1 VITINNKTTLSE
13 FTAMIKT
20 IDVSHLNSQQIEE
33 ISNLIKLFE
42 NENKLTHS
50 QSKQKNYLSDSEIK
64 LTLKNDNLAER
75 IKQRFK
81 DIDNVEI
88 PIIERDQIR
97 PLPDFSL

>member
-1 VITINNKTTLSE
+1 
-13 FTAMIKT
+13 MIKT

-33 ISNLIKLFE
+33 ISNLINLFE
-42 NENKLTHS
+42 HENKLENN
-50 QSKQKNYLSDSEIK
+50 QLKQKNYLSNSEYK
-64 LTLKNDNLAER
+64 LPLKNDNLAER

-97 PLPDFSL
+97 PLPDF

>member
-1 VITINNKTTLSE
+1 
-13 FTAMIKT
+13 MIKT
-20 IDVSHLNSQQIEE
+20 IDVSHLNSRQIEE

-42 NENKLTHS
+42 NENQLENS
-50 QSKQKNYLSDSEIK
+50 QSKHKNYLSDSEDKSSIN
-64 LTLKNDNLAER
+64 NDNLAER

-97 PLPDFSL
+97 PLPNFS